1 MSAETFLPWIPVFPL
16 LGFLV
21 NGLLYL
27 VAHSKLGGKDA
38 PLGAHGRRRAR
49 CRARRLPRGARR
61 PRRRPRRPRG
71 PPRHPVQGRPHLGRS
86 DRLRAL
92 VRLRPPRDR
101 LLVDRDARPPP
112 DRRDPL
118 DLDPDGDERRLVR
131 QPRLLRRRRLPDRP
145 ALGPDARL
153 RDVHRDPDPRL
164 LGRVHGAR
172 RGVREVLRLPEPLH
186 VRDADARPRGE
197 PGDPLRRVG
206 RRRPLLLPPHRL
218 LLHEGLRRRRRQE
231 GVRHEPDRR
240 RRVPDGPLRLRRD
253 VRDGRL
259 REDVRGGRRRTRRS
273 TPPAG

>member
-1 MSAETFLPWIPVFPL
+1 MTAETFLPWIPVFPL

-27 VAHSKLGGKDA
+27 VAHSKPRRQGRPA
-38 PLGAHGRRRAR
+38 RIARARRRAR
-49 CRARRLPRGARR
+49 CRARRGARARR
-61 PRRRPRRPRG
+61 PRRPRRRPRG
-71 PPRHPVQGRPHLGRS
+71 PPRHPVQGRPHLGRP

-92 VRLRPPRDR
+92 LRLRPPRDR
-101 LLVDRDARPPP
+101 LLVERDARAPP
-112 DRRDPL
+112 DRRDAL

-153 RDVHRDPDPRL
+153 RDVHRDAHPRL
-164 LGRVHGAR
+164 LGRLHGAR

-206 RRRPLLLPPHRL
+206 RRRPLLVPPDRL

-259 REDVRGGRRRTRRS
+259 HEDVRGGGREPRRS
-273 TPPAG
+273 TPRAA